1 MSATISTFHRPE
13 FHLPW
18 DLNRADRKKFKQ
30 WLVIMVTVIVAFG
43 GAIPWLPVP
52 EVDRTELEELPPQL
66 ARIMME
72 KPEPVIPPPPPKPE
86 VVEEEVKPEPE
97 PEEVKPEPEP
107 EKVIEPEPTV
117 ADAQEKA
124 KVSGLLAFQD
134 AFADMREA
142 VDVSKLQD
150 TGAIQ
155 QGSGEAAS
163 IDRSV
168 LTSKHGTRSAG
179 VNVAELSRDT
189 GGVAL
194 SGRETTKVEV
204 PEGSK
209 GEGGVRAPRELD
221 ARQRSIEE
229 IRRVFDTNKGA
240 IFAIYNRALRAD
252 PTLQGK
258 VVLELVIS
266 PEGQVMDVKV
276 VASEIDDEA
285 VVAKIVNR
293 VRLFNFGKRDVGTTT
308 VHQLPGTFGIPL
320 PS

>member
-1 MSATISTFHRPE
+1 MSATVTTFYIPE
-13 FHLPW
+13 FNLPW
-18 DLNRADRKKFKQ
+18 DLNRQDRKNLRK
-30 WLVIMVTVIVAFG
+30 WLTVFMVVILTAGI
-43 GAIPWLPVP
+43 AIPWLPVP
-52 EVDRTELEELPPQL
+52 EVDRQELEQLPPQL
-66 ARIMME
+66 ARIMLE

-86 VVEEEVKPEPE
+86 VVEEQ
-97 PEEVKPEPEP
+97 VKPEPEP
-107 EKVIEPEPTV
+107 EKVVEPEPEKVVEPEPTV

-142 VDVSKLQD
+142 VDMSKLQD

-209 GEGGVRAPRELD
+209 GEGGARAQRELD
-221 ARQRSIEE
+221 ARQRSIED

-240 IFAIYNRALRAD
+240 IFAIYNRALRQD

-258 VVLELVIS
+258 VILELVIS
-266 PEGQVMDVKV
+266 PTGQVMDVKV
-276 VASEIDDEA
+276 VASEIDDET

-293 VRLFNFGKRDVGTTT
+293 VRMFNFGKSDVGTTT
-308 VHQLPGTFGIPL
+308 INYPVHFLPT
-320 PS
+320 

>member
-1 MSATISTFHRPE
+1 VSTAAVRFHIPE
-13 FHLPW
+13 FNLPW
-18 DLNRADRKKFKQ
+18 DLNRSDRKNFNK
-30 WLVIMVTVIVAFG
+30 WLTIMLVLIVAFG
-43 GAIPWLPVP
+43 GAMPWLPVP

-66 ARIMME
+66 ARIMLD

-97 PEEVKPEPEP
+97 PEPEKVEPKPEP

-266 PEGQVMDVKV
+266 PTGQVMDVKV

-293 VRLFNFGKRDVGTTT
+293 VRLFNFGQRDVGTTT
-308 VHQLPGTFGIPL
+308 ISYPVHFL

>member
-1 MSATISTFHRPE
+1 MSSAAVRFHMPE
-13 FHLPW
+13 FNLPW
-18 DLNRADRKKFKQ
+18 DLNRSDRRNFNK
-30 WLVIMVTVIVAFG
+30 WLTVMLLLIVGFG

-66 ARIMME
+66 ARIMMD
-72 KPEPVIPPPPPKPE
+72 KPEPVVPPPPPKPE

-97 PEEVKPEPEP
+97 PEKVEPEPEP

-266 PEGQVMDVKV
+266 PAGQVMDVKV
-276 VASEIDDEA
+276 VASEIDDET

-308 VHQLPGTFGIPL
+308 ISYPVHFL

>member
-1 MSATISTFHRPE
+1 MSSTAVRFHMPE
-13 FHLPW
+13 FNLPW
-18 DLNRADRKKFKQ
+18 DLNRSDRRNFNK
-30 WLVIMVTVIVAFG
+30 WLTVMLLLIVGFG
-43 GAIPWLPVP
+43 GAMPWLPVP
-52 EVDRTELEELPPQL
+52 EVNRTELEELPPQL
-66 ARIMME
+66 ARIMMD
-72 KPEPVIPPPPPKPE
+72 KPEPVVPPPPPKPE

-97 PEEVKPEPEP
+97 PEKVEPEPEP

-266 PEGQVMDVKV
+266 PAGQVMDVKV
-276 VASEIDDEA
+276 VASEIDDES

-308 VHQLPGTFGIPL
+308 ISYPVHFLPT
-320 PS
+320 

>member
-1 MSATISTFHRPE
+1 MTTMIYMPE
-13 FHLPW
+13 FTLPW
-18 DLNRADRKKFKQ
+18 DLDRKDIRNFRK
-30 WLVIMVTVIVAFG
+30 WLSIMLLVIFALGV
-43 GAIPWLPVP
+43 AIPLLPVP
-52 EVDRTELEELPPQL
+52 EVDREELEELPPQL
-66 ARIMME
+66 ARIMLE
-72 KPEPVIPPPPPKPE
+72 KPEPVVVPPPPKPE
-86 VVEEEVKPEPE
+86 VVEDVEPEPEPEVKPEPE
-97 PEEVKPEPEP
+97 V
-107 EKVIEPEPTV
+107 EKTPEPEPTV

-124 KVSGLLAFQD
+124 AISGLLAFQD
-134 AFADMREA
+134 SFADMRDA
-142 VDVSKLQD
+142 VDMDKLQD

-168 LTSKHGTRSAG
+168 LTSKHGNRSAG
-179 VNVAELSRDT
+179 VNVTALSRDT

-229 IRRVFDTNKGA
+229 IRRIFDTNKGA
-240 IFAIYNRALRAD
+240 IFAIYNRALRQD

-266 PEGQVMDVKV
+266 PSGQVMDCKV
-276 VASEIDDEA
+276 VASELADEA

-308 VHQLPGTFGIPL
+308 ISYPVHFLPT
-320 PS
+320 

>member
-1 MSATISTFHRPE
+1 MSAAAITFHIPQ
-13 FHLPW
+13 FNLPW
-18 DLNRADRKKFKQ
+18 DLDRPDRRNLKK
-30 WLVIMVTVIVAFG
+30 WLTIFMVVILTAGI
-43 GAIPWLPVP
+43 AIPWLPVP
-52 EVDRTELEELPPQL
+52 EVDRQELEELPPQL
-66 ARIMME
+66 ARIMLE

-97 PEEVKPEPEP
+97 PEKVVEPEP
-107 EKVIEPEPTV
+107 EKVVEPEPTV

-142 VDVSKLQD
+142 VDMSKLQD

-204 PEGSK
+204 PEGSR
-209 GEGGVRAPRELD
+209 GEGGVKAPRELD

-240 IFAIYNRALRAD
+240 IFAIYNRALRQD

-258 VVLELVIS
+258 VILELVIS
-266 PEGQVMDVKV
+266 PTGQVMDVKV
-276 VASEIDDEA
+276 VASEIDDET
-285 VVAKIVNR
+285 VVAKIINR
-293 VRLFNFGKRDVGTTT
+293 IRLFDFGKRDVGTTT
-308 VHQLPGTFGIPL
+308 ISYPVHFLPT
-320 PS
+320 

>member
-1 MSATISTFHRPE
+1 MSAAVTTFHMPE
-13 FHLPW
+13 FNLPW
-18 DLNRADRKKFKQ
+18 DLNRSDRKNFNK
-30 WLVIMVTVIVAFG
+30 WLTIILALIVTFG
-43 GAIPWLPVP
+43 IAVPWLPVP
-52 EVDRTELEELPPQL
+52 EVDRQELEELPPQL
-66 ARIMME
+66 ARIMLD

-86 VVEEEVKPEPE
+86 VVEEVKPEPE
-97 PEEVKPEPEP
+97 PEKVEAKPEP

-258 VVLELVIS
+258 VILELVIS
-266 PEGQVMDVKV
+266 PAGQVMDVKV
-276 VASEIDDEA
+276 VASEIDDET
-285 VVAKIVNR
+285 VVAKIVSR
-293 VRLFNFGKRDVGTTT
+293 VRLFDFGKRDVGTTT
-308 VHQLPGTFGIPL
+308 ISYPVHFLPT
-320 PS
+320 

>member
-1 MSATISTFHRPE
+1 MTTLIYMPE
-13 FHLPW
+13 FRLPW
-18 DLNRADRKKFKQ
+18 DLNRQDAKNFRKYLTAVL
-30 WLVIMVTVIVAFG
+30 LVIFAFG
-43 GAIPWLPVP
+43 VVIPWLPVP
-52 EVDRTELEELPPQL
+52 EIDRTELEELPPQL
-66 ARIMME
+66 ARIMLD
-72 KPEPVIPPPPPKPE
+72 KPEPVVPPPPPRPE
-86 VVEEEVKPEPE
+86 VVEEKVQPEPE
-97 PEEVKPEPEP
+97 PEQKPEPIP
-107 EKVIEPEPTV
+107 EKTPEPEPTV
-117 ADAQEKA
+117 ADAKEKA
-124 KVSGLLAFQD
+124 AVSGLLAFKD

-150 TGAIQ
+150 TAAIQ
-155 QGSGEAAS
+155 QGAGEAAS

-168 LTSKHGTRSAG
+168 LTSRHGTRSAG

-204 PEGSK
+204 PESSK

-221 ARQRSIEE
+221 GRSRSIEE

-240 IFAIYNRALRAD
+240 IFAIYNRALRQD

-266 PEGQVMDVKV
+266 PAGQVMDVKV

-285 VVAKIVNR
+285 VVAKIVSR
-293 VRLFNFGKRDVGTTT
+293 VRLFDFGARDVSTTT
-308 VHQLPGTFGIPL
+308 ISYPVHFLPT
-320 PS
+320 

>member
-1 MSATISTFHRPE
+1 MSAAAITFHMPE
-13 FHLPW
+13 FNLPW
-18 DLNRADRKKFKQ
+18 DLDRQDRRNLKK
-30 WLVIMVTVIVAFG
+30 WLTVFMVIILTAGI
-43 GAIPWLPVP
+43 AIPWLPVP
-52 EVDRTELEELPPQL
+52 EVDRQELEELPPQL
-66 ARIMME
+66 ARIMLE

-97 PEEVKPEPEP
+97 PEKVIEPEP

-168 LTSKHGTRSAG
+168 LTSKHGTRSTG
-179 VNVAELSRDT
+179 VNVSELSRDT

-194 SGRETTKVEV
+194 SGRETTRVEV
-204 PEGSK
+204 PEGSR
-209 GEGGVRAPRELD
+209 GEGGVKAPRELD

-240 IFAIYNRALRAD
+240 IFAIYNRALRQD

-258 VVLELVIS
+258 VILELVIS
-266 PEGQVMDVKV
+266 PTGQVMDVKV

-285 VVAKIVNR
+285 VVAKIINR
-293 VRLFNFGKRDVGTTT
+293 IRLFDFGKRDVGTTT
-308 VHQLPGTFGIPL
+308 ISYPVHFL

>member
-1 MSATISTFHRPE
+1 
-13 FHLPW
+13 
-18 DLNRADRKKFKQ
+18 
-30 WLVIMVTVIVAFG
+30 
-43 GAIPWLPVP
+43 
-52 EVDRTELEELPPQL
+52 
-66 ARIMME
+66 
-72 KPEPVIPPPPPKPE
+72 
-86 VVEEEVKPEPE
+86 
-97 PEEVKPEPEP
+97 
-107 EKVIEPEPTV
+107 
-117 ADAQEKA
+117 
-124 KVSGLLAFQD
+124 
-134 AFADMREA
+134 MREA

-204 PEGSK
+204 PESSK

-240 IFAIYNRALRAD
+240 IFAIYNRALRQD

-258 VVLELVIS
+258 VILELVIS
-266 PEGQVMDVKV
+266 PAGDVMDVKV
-276 VASEIDDEA
+276 VASEIDDET
-285 VVAKIVNR
+285 VVAKIVSR
-293 VRLFNFGKRDVGTTT
+293 VRMFNFGKRDVGTTT
-308 VHQLPGTFGIPL
+308 ISYPVHFLPT
-320 PS
+320 